1 MPKFVHTEIHKHK
14 NKLVFYKV
22 KQNNKNKKIALKHSN
37 IGKFQPNKS
46 IDSIADVPIFRTR
59 SLSHFDSL
67 GMLLCK
73 KR

>member
-1 MPKFVHTEIHKHK
+1 MPKFVHTEIHTHT
-14 NKLVFYKV
+14 NKLVFYKI
-22 KQNNKNKKIALKHSN
+22 KQNNNKKFALKHGN

-46 IDSIADVPIFRTR
+46 VDSIADVPIFRTR
-59 SLSHFDSL
+59 YLSHFDSL

>member
-1 MPKFVHTEIHKHK
+1 MPKFVHTEIHTHT
-14 NKLVFYKV
+14 NKFVFYKI
-22 KQNNKNKKIALKHSN
+22 KQNNNNKFALKHSN
-37 IGKFQPNKS
+37 IGKFQPSKS
-46 IDSIADVPIFRTR
+46 VDSIADVPIFRTR